1 MAKIERC
8 YGISTGLGYLVGA
21 GGSGKTKELDDLVQK
36 AAVLLKE
43 KLGVNITI
51 RFNTDRQSGGA
62 FVQDGEMSSKIGITA
77 GLYNTAF
84 RKMNTQE
91 KMELTEKEW
100 RQYLDN
106 PDAISVSSCL
116 IENFLSKKSQF
127 VCLDTEF
134 RDFDSIEEA
143 MHWILTGTN
152 KEMWLY
158 IDDLKRQQAGDK

>member
-36 AAVLLKE
+36 AADLLKE

-51 RFNTDRQSGGA
+51 RFNTDRRSGGA
-62 FVQDGEMSSKIGITA
+62 FVQDSGMSSKIGITA
-77 GLYNTAF
+77 GLYNTTF

-91 KMELTEKEW
+91 KMELPEREW
-100 RQYLDN
+100 REYMDN

-116 IENFLSKKSQF
+116 MENFLREKSQF

-143 MHWILTGTN
+143 MHWILTGTT
-152 KEMWLY
+152 KEMWNY
-158 IDDLKRQQAGDK
+158 IDDLKLQQAGDE

>member
-21 GGSGKTKELDDLVQK
+21 GGNGKTKELDDLVQK

-51 RFNTDRQSGGA
+51 RFNTDRRSGGA

-84 RKMNTQE
+84 RKMN
-91 KMELTEKEW
+91 LPII
-100 RQYLDN
+100 RQQIRTHTL
-106 PDAISVSSCL
+106 L
-116 IENFLSKKSQF
+116 L
-127 VCLDTEF
+127 
-134 RDFDSIEEA
+134 
-143 MHWILTGTN
+143 
-152 KEMWLY
+152 
-158 IDDLKRQQAGDK
+158 LKRFRSFRSKRFFLRIIVWIFIRRF

>member
-1 MAKIERC
+1 MAQIERC

-21 GGSGKTKELDDLVQK
+21 GGSGKTKELDDLVQE

-51 RFNTDRQSGGA
+51 RFNTDRRSGGA
-62 FVQDGEMSSKIGITA
+62 FVQDDEMSSKIGITA

-84 RKMNTQE
+84 RKMDMQE
-91 KMELTEKEW
+91 KMELTDREW
-100 RQYLDN
+100 HQYKDN

-116 IENFLSKKSQF
+116 IENFLSEKSQF
-127 VCLDTEF
+127 VCFDTEF
-134 RDFDSIEEA
+134 RDFDSIGEA

-152 KEMWLY
+152 EEMWIY
-158 IDDLKRQQAGDK
+158 IDDLKRQQAGIE